1 MADERHDQDLST
13 ILEEVRRGEAGATD
27 RLFGLVYTELKQLAH
42 GRMAAE
48 GPGHILQTTALVNEA
63 YLKLCKTP
71 KPNWE
76 SRRHFF
82 GAAAR
87 AMREILVDSARRD
100 VAKKRGERPRQ
111 VTLDHQ
117 LASEESPE
125 DLIAIDQA
133 LDRLGKHDP
142 RMVEVVKYRYFL
154 GLTVPETAKLLE
166 VSPRTVNTDW
176 EMAKAWLRREMA
188 RPGEAGRAED

>member
-1 MADERHDQDLST
+1 LTDRSPDDLST
-13 ILEEVRRGEAGATD
+13 ILDDVRRGATGATD
-27 RLFGLVYTELKQLAH
+27 RLFGLVYAELKELAH

-71 KPNWE
+71 RPSWE

-100 VAKKRGERPRQ
+100 VAGKRGGRPRK
-111 VTLDHQ
+111 VTLNQ
-117 LASEESPE
+117 ELASAEHPE
-125 DLIAIDQA
+125 DLVAIDRS
-133 LDRLGKHDP
+133 LDRLAAKDA
-142 RMVEVVKYRYFL
+142 RMAEVVKYRYFL
-154 GLTVPETAKLLE
+154 GLTVPETARLLE

-176 EMAKAWLRREMA
+176 EMAKAWLRRDLT
-188 RPGEAGRAED
+188 GRSA